1 MDVVCND
8 NYGNYLVV
16 FAKNTCIEIFAY
28 LVVFERQT
36 SFFLFN
42 NGHNVLHVTDNQHLN
57 VYMLKQLLCSIC
69 FVELQIIVQ
78 NGMKLRHY

>member
-28 LVVFERQT
+28 LVIRTADQ
-36 SFFLFN
+36 FFFN
-42 NGHNVLHVTDNQHLN
+42 NVLHVTDNQHLY
-57 VYMLKQLLCSIC
+57 VPMCVACMLKQLLCSIC

-78 NGMKLRHY
+78 NGKKLGL

>member
-28 LVVFERQT
+28 LVIRTADQ
-36 SFFLFN
+36 FFFN
-42 NGHNVLHVTDNQHLN
+42 NVLHVTDNQHLY
-57 VYMLKQLLCSIC
+57 VCMLKQLLCSIC
-69 FVELQIIVQ
+69 FVELQIIVK
-78 NGMKLRHY
+78 NGKKLRA

>member
-1 MDVVCND
+1 MDVVCSD

-36 SFFLFN
+36 SFFFD
-42 NGHNVLHVTDNQHLN
+42 NVLHVTDNQHLN

>member
-1 MDVVCND
+1 MDVVCSD

-28 LVVFERQT
+28 LVIRTADQFF
-36 SFFLFN
+36 SFD
-42 NGHNVLHVTDNQHLN
+42 NVLHVTDNQHLN

>member
-28 LVVFERQT
+28 LVIRTADQ
-36 SFFLFN
+36 FFFQQRATCN
-42 NGHNVLHVTDNQHLN
+42 
-57 VYMLKQLLCSIC
+57 
-69 FVELQIIVQ
+69 
-78 NGMKLRHY
+78 